1 VAKRKEVAA
10 SSTSREKLALDLTA
24 KQKQALIDAG
34 ISPYVA
40 AEMTRINEPEKNRVL
55 ANAPSK

>member
-1 VAKRKEVAA
+1 MIQRLHATGQVF
-10 SSTSREKLALDLTA
+10 DLTS
-24 KQKQALIDAG
+24 KQKQALIADG

-55 ANAPSK
+55 ANAPTPE